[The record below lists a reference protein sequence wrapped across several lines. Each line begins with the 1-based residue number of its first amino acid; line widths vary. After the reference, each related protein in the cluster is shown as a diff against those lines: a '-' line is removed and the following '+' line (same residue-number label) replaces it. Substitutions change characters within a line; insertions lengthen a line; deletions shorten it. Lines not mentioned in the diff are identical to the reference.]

1 MSPLQRGRL
10 MLAVSTV
17 GWALLT
23 PASKMA
29 MTGGFTPLSLMAVQL
44 ATAAAALGAVVW
56 HRGRRSVPPLH
67 HSLLRALLE
76 PVGNVG
82 LCWMGLAYLSAAHGS
97 LLYSVEGLLAAVLAA
112 VVLRERLSAA
122 AWAGLLTGVPG
133 LWLLVGASSGLTMTA
148 GSILM
153 VSGVACSAAYA
164 IVTARVMRRDVD
176 AISTSA
182 VQMALALAVV
192 APIAV
197 GGELIS
203 SRPAPD
209 LAAWGAAVAGGL
221 LLAAPSLLYTA
232 ALAHVPVGES
242 ALIYNAIPLIGAGF
256 GVLLLDESL
265 SLTQLAGGL
274 IVLAGVLLVTTRKE
288 AAQPGPQDGLDTSGR
303 LVRSAKAGQPNL
315 TPDSDPGRW

>member
-1 MSPLQRGRL
+1 

-23 PASKMA
+23 PVSKMA
-29 MTGGFTPLSLMAVQL
+29 MTGGFAPLSLLAVQL

-56 HRGRRSVPPLH
+56 HRGRQAVPPLR
-67 HSLLRALLE
+67 HSLLRTLLE

-82 LCWMGLAYLSAAHGS
+82 LCWMGLAYLSSATSS
-97 LLYSVEGLLAAVLAA
+97 LLYSVEGLLTAVLAA

-122 AWAGLLTGVPG
+122 AWVGLLTGVPG
-133 LWLLVGASSGLTMTA
+133 LWLLLGSSSGLSMTTGTVLVVA
-148 GSILM
+148 
-153 VSGVACSAAYA
+153 GVACSATYA
-164 IVTARVMRRDVD
+164 IVTSGIMRRDVD

-192 APIAV
+192 APLAMV
-197 GGELIS
+197 GELLGPH
-203 SRPAPD
+203 PAPA
-209 LAAWGAAVAGGL
+209 LSAWGVAVIGGL
-221 LLAAPSLLYTA
+221 LLAGPSLLLTA

-242 ALIYNAIPLIGAGF
+242 ALLYNAIPVAGAAF

-265 SLTQLAGGL
+265 SLAQVAGGL

-288 AAQPGPQDGLDTSGR
+288 AGPKPRTDDDLDAPGRPTPY
-303 LVRSAKAGQPNL
+303 AEMGQPDL
-315 TPDSDPGRW
+315 TTKSNPE